1 MREKEIQ
8 HTHVWMFTN
17 TQVAFL
23 KVVLGTHQEARPE
36 AEQWKAKRFWDK
48 NKNKQKT

>member
-8 HTHVWMFTN
+8 HTYVWMFRN

-36 AEQWKAKRFWDK
+36 AEQWKAKQF
-48 NKNKQKT
+48 

>member
-1 MREKEIQ
+1 
-8 HTHVWMFTN
+8 MFRN

-23 KVVLGTHQEARPE
+23 KVVLGTHPEARPE